1 MFVAIGDLTEVF
13 NAEAHALAAGIDAGS
28 CCSSITRTRVA
39 ASDAEMGETGGG
51 VSNRKGLTTR
61 RLEPV

>member
-13 NAEAHALAAGIDAGS
+13 NAEAYALAAGIDAGP

-39 ASDAEMGETGGG
+39 ASDAEMGE
-51 VSNRKGLTTR
+51 LAAA
-61 RLEPV
+61 